1 VKLVLATR
9 NLHKVEEIR
18 AILGRPG
25 LAILSLD
32 ELVRDP
38 ARSAPGGPPSVVEDG
53 ATFIDNARKKAFA
66 IARWSGLPALAD
78 DSGLAVDALG
88 GRPGVLSSR
97 FAGREGDD
105 QANNLLLLRLLEGV
119 PDPLRTARFLCALCL
134 AEPGGRSWEAE
145 GSVEGVILR
154 ERRGEGGFGYDPLFF
169 HPPFGLTF
177 GEAPAERKN
186 AVSHR
191 ARALAALALLLP
203 TITETLDPAG
213 APFSA

>member
-9 NLHKVEEIR
+9 NRHKVGEIR

-32 ELVRDP
+32 DLALDP
-38 ARSAPGGPPSVVEDG
+38 AGAAPGKPPSVVEDG
-53 ATFIDNARKKAFA
+53 ATFPDNARKKAFA

-78 DSGLAVDALG
+78 DSGLAVDALA

-105 QANNLLLLRLLEGV
+105 EANNLLLLRMLEGV
-119 PDPLRTARFLCALCL
+119 PGPLRTARFLCALCL

-145 GSVEGVILR
+145 GAVEGSILR
-154 ERRGEGGFGYDPLFF
+154 ARRGAGGFGYDPLFF

-177 GEAPAERKN
+177 GEASEEQKN
-186 AVSHR
+186 RVSHR
-191 ARALAALALLLP
+191 ARALAAMALLLP
-203 TITETLDPAG
+203 AITAILSPSGDP
-213 APFSA
+213 PSP